1 MLNTNELTN
10 RTDQG
15 FKSKMVTRRNEGS
28 PKTLL
33 LGELRLGLQVLAVA
47 VHGGNDLV
55 VKLQRKTKTSFS
67 NFQRLQQ
74 ASRETRGEPAHQRP

>member
-1 MLNTNELTN
+1 
-10 RTDQG
+10 
-15 FKSKMVTRRNEGS
+15 MVTRRNEGS

-55 VKLQRKTKTSFS
+55 VKLQRKKKDFI
-67 NFQRLQQ
+67 
-74 ASRETRGEPAHQRP
+74 